1 MAYLDITQVREIV
14 PVIMN
19 WKRIAEICSDTVC
32 TMKSLRLYALKK
44 RQPIL
49 DHVVWK

>member
-1 MAYLDITQVREIV
+1 MTYLDITQVREV
-14 PVIMN
+14 VNVVTN

-32 TMKSLRLYALKK
+32 AMEGLRHCALKK

-49 DHVVWK
+49 GHVVWR